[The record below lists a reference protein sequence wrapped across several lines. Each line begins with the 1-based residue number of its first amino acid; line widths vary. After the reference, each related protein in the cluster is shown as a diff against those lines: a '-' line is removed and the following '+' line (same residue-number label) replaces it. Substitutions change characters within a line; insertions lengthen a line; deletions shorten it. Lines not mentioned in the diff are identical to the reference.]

1 VKNLGGESADAWR
14 SMLDGLVGRGLRRGD
29 LVMSTAAS
37 RWHDLEML
45 PLRHDQRMLVERKL

>member
-1 VKNLGGESADAWR
+1 MGGESAEAWR
-14 SMLDGLVGRGLRRGD
+14 SMLDGLVGRGLRRRD

-45 PLRHDQRMLVERKL
+45 PLRHDQRMLVGRKL